1 MNTAQ
6 QLINDYAAAIRRPI
20 YQGSMEHRAAIAAE
34 QGTADPYQQ
43 EIADTMREIVAG
55 EDPYNIQG
63 IHTPADILARLQSG
77 HTWGRVETYRDGTLQ
92 YCAVVR
98 ADNRYIYWNHYGSSA
113 EPATPQGMEFVLTH
127 IFKMSPAEFI
137 RSFVF
142 VW

>member
-1 MNTAQ
+1 MNAAQ
-6 QLINDYAAAIRRPI
+6 QLVNDYAAAIRRPI
-20 YQGSMEHRAAIAAE
+20 YQGSTEHRAALAAE

-63 IHTPADILARLQSG
+63 IHSAADILACLQAG
-77 HTWGRVETYRDGTLQ
+77 HQWGEVETYRDGTLQ
-92 YCAVVR
+92 FHTVVR
-98 ADNRYIYWNHYGSSA
+98 ADSRYIYWNHYGSSA
-113 EPATPQGMEFVLTH
+113 EPATPQGMKFILSL
-127 IFKMSPAEFI
+127 FKMSPAEFI